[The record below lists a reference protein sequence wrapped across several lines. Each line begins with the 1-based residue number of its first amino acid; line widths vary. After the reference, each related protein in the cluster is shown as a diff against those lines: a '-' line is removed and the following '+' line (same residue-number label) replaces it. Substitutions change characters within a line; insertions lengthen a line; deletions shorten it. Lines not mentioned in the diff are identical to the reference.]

1 MRSVLRA
8 LFAMAA
14 IAALALGGASA
25 ALASSDKLPAF
36 SERYEFH
43 DEWCFDQGEWTDCTV
58 NGGTLVVTYNSNVRA
73 TARIHFHTDVISY
86 DNVTGEQI
94 GTTKSRSFDRTVF
107 EDGFRTKTFTV
118 EHTRYD
124 GLRGTCVVTYRLA
137 IVDYEVVVDKY
148 LGPGCK

>member
-8 LFAMAA
+8 LFATAA

-43 DEWCFDQGEWTDCTV
+43 EEWCFDQGEWTDCTV
-58 NGGTLVVTYNSNVRA
+58 ADGTLVAHYTPNTRS
-73 TARIHFHTDVISY
+73 TAQVHFRTNTISY

-94 GTTKSRSFDRTVF
+94 ATSRTTSLDKSVY
-107 EDGFRTKTFTV
+107 EDGFGTKTFTV
-118 EHTRYD
+118 EHGRYD
-124 GLRGTCVVTYRLA
+124 GPLGTCSYTYKLE
-137 IVDYEVVVDKY
+137 IVDYEVKVEKY